1 MFLYSVDYHYNLTC
15 KYVLF
20 DFHNLRLVINF
31 VGRAAEIY
39 HSYSLR
45 MAL

>member
-1 MFLYSVDYHYNLTC
+1 MFLYSMDYHYSLTF

-20 DFHNLRLVINF
+20 DFHNLRWVIYC

-39 HSYSLR
+39 HSHSVR
-45 MAL
+45 MTL